1 MKAIWSVLSL
11 VILVMMTA
19 CAGQANSSGTTP
31 SPSASSPTLL
41 APITATTAPTQ
52 VNATPVPS
60 TTATHAATTQ
70 ATTATQST
78 AAATSCTAPASLTP
92 AMTEGPYFKS
102 GSPES
107 TSLTGNLPGTKLT
120 LTGYVLSADCTP
132 IAHAM
137 LDFWQANS
145 QGQYDNNGYTLRGH
159 QFTDASGRFQLET
172 VVPGLYP
179 GRTEHIHVKVQ
190 APGGPILTTQLFFP
204 GVTQNQSDS
213 IYDPQLLI
221 NVQSSSGSMTATYNF
236 IVATK

>member
-1 MKAIWSVLSL
+1 MKSIWSVLSL
-11 VILVMMTA
+11 SILVMMTA
-19 CAGQANSSGTTP
+19 CAGQSNSAATAL
-31 SPSASSPTLL
+31 SPTASSPTLL
-41 APITATTAPTQ
+41 APITATTVPIQ
-52 VNATPVPS
+52 MNA
-60 TTATHAATTQ
+60 TTATQPATTQ
-70 ATTATQST
+70 ATAATQST
-78 AAATSCTAPASLTP
+78 TAATGCTTPAALTP

-102 GSPES
+102 GSPEN
-107 TSLTGNLPGTKLT
+107 TSLAGSLPGTKLS

-132 IAHAM
+132 IVHAM
-137 LDFWQANS
+137 LDFWQADS

-159 QFTDASGRFQLET
+159 QYTDASGRFQLET

-190 APGGPILTTQLFFP
+190 SPGGPLLTTQLFFP

-221 NVQSSSGSMTATYNF
+221 NVQSNTGSMTATYNF